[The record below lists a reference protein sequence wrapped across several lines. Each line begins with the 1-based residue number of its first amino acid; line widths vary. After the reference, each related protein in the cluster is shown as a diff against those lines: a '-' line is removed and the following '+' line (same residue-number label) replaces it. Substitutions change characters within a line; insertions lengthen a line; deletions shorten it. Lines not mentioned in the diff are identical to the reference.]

1 MFGAK
6 LILDLNYDDLPPLGI
21 PEEVEVSGA
30 ERTTFYPTVEETA
43 KEFRLAIRPDSR
55 PEAGH
60 YYRSDHFSLS
70 RVGIPAFSINEGM
83 KYQGHDTA
91 WGQAQAKEF
100 VEQRYH
106 QPADEYKA
114 EMDFRGDALMAEFG
128 YVLGKKAASANSA
141 PAWLHGDEFENAGK
155 PAAAK

>member
-1 MFGAK
+1 
-6 LILDLNYDDLPPLGI
+6 
-21 PEEVEVSGA
+21 
-30 ERTTFYPTVEETA
+30 
-43 KEFRLAIRPDSR
+43 
-55 PEAGH
+55 
-60 YYRSDHFSLS
+60 
-70 RVGIPAFSINEGM
+70 M